1 MKKITSKKLLAVYG
15 CSGLGVNML
24 NMIMGSYLCSALMT
38 GGFIDNVENWT
49 YLNKTLVVAGLW
61 AVLRFIAKAFDG
73 LIDLPLAAFADR
85 LHTKFGR
92 RKTAILIGLIP
103 TVISYC
109 LFLLPL
115 QAKESYL
122 NTVWFGALLII
133 FYACYTLTMLTYY
146 ATFSEICESERDAV
160 FLSNAKSICDVV
172 YMSLSFA
179 LVPVFVAFGVNIRIA
194 ALIFLPL
201 VLTMLI
207 PMFLLKEDGDAEGE
221 STPEPLTLRRSL
233 AVSCK
238 NKSFMYWMLT
248 ISVMT
253 VGLQLF
259 LGGINELFSSTGLN
273 MTVVMASS
281 FAPVP
286 FTIMAYNKIVKRRGL
301 GTGYKFILS
310 VFSLG
315 MGIMLLCFYLSNAVR
330 AGRLAPIVLTL
341 IAVFGGVFVSFSLG
355 AFFSIT
361 YTVPTHLAQR
371 ELQQNGNS
379 VSGMYFAVQG
389 VFEGVAAGIAT
400 GPILTLLKDF
410 DVIALLPVVVIICC
424 AIAFLMSFRFPK
436 EISDMGKEV
445 PAAQKV
451 AVTADDL

>member
-1 MKKITSKKLLAVYG
+1 MKKITSRKLLAVYG

-38 GGFIDNVENWT
+38 GGFVDHIESWT
-49 YLNKTLVVAGLW
+49 YLNKTLVVASLW

-85 LHTKFGR
+85 LHTRFGR

-109 LFLLPL
+109 LFMLPL
-115 QAKESYL
+115 RAEESIL
-122 NTVWFGALLII
+122 NTVWFGAMLII

-146 ATFSEICESERDAV
+146 ATFSEICTDERDAI

-179 LVPVFVAFGVNIRIA
+179 LVPVFVVMGVNIRLV

-207 PMFLLKEDGDAEGE
+207 PLLLLKEDGEAEDEDAA
-221 STPEPLTLRRSL
+221 EPLTLRRAL

-238 NKSFMYWMLT
+238 CKSFMYWMLT

-259 LGGINELFSSTGLN
+259 LGGINELFSTTGLN

-286 FTIMAYNKIVKRRGL
+286 LTILAYNKIVKKRGL
-301 GTGYKFILS
+301 GVGYKFILAI
-310 VFSLG
+310 FAAG
-315 MGIMLLCFYLSNAVR
+315 MGIMLLCFYLSTLVR
-330 AGRLAPIVLTL
+330 AGALAPIVLTL
-341 IAVFGGVFVSFSLG
+341 IAVFGGIFISFSLG

-371 ELQQNGNS
+371 EMERSGNS
-379 VSGMYFAVQG
+379 VASMYFAVQG
-389 VFEGVAAGIAT
+389 LFEGIAAGIAT
-400 GPILTLLKDF
+400 GPILTLLKDKN
-410 DVIALLPVVVIICC
+410 VIALLPIVVIVCC
-424 AIAFLMSFRFPK
+424 AVAFLMSFRFPV
-436 EISDMGKEV
+436 EIREMGKE
-445 PAAQKV
+445 
-451 AVTADDL
+451 TATATDDL

>member
-1 MKKITSKKLLAVYG
+1 MKKIKSKKLLAVYG

-38 GGFIDNVENWT
+38 GGFVDHIESWT

-61 AVLRFIAKAFDG
+61 AALRFIAKAFDG

-109 LFLLPL
+109 LFMIPL
-115 QAKESYL
+115 NAEASYL
-122 NTVWFGALLII
+122 NTIWFGAMLII

-146 ATFSEICESERDAV
+146 ATFSEICEGESDAL

-179 LVPVFVAFGVNIRIA
+179 LVPVFVVLGVNIRIVS
-194 ALIFLPL
+194 LIFLPL

-207 PMFLLKEDGDAEGE
+207 PFFLLKENDDEIEEVA
-221 STPEPLTLRRSL
+221 EPLTMRRSL

-238 NKSFMYWMLT
+238 CKSFMYWMLT
-248 ISVMT
+248 ISIMT
-253 VGLQLF
+253 IGLQLF
-259 LGGINELFSSTGLN
+259 LGGINELFSTTGLN

-286 FTIMAYNKIVKRRGL
+286 LTIIAYNKIVKKRGL
-301 GTGYKFILS
+301 GIGYKFVVS
-310 VFSLG
+310 VFSGG
-315 MGIMLLCFYLSNAVR
+315 MGIMLLCFYLSNLVR
-330 AGRLAPIVLTL
+330 AGKLAPIVLTL
-341 IAVFGGVFVSFSLG
+341 IAVFGGIFISFSLG

-361 YTVPTHLAQR
+361 YTVPTNLAQR
-371 ELQQNGNS
+371 EMEKSGQS
-379 VSGMYFAVQG
+379 VASMYFAVQG
-389 VFEGVAAGIAT
+389 LFEGIAAGIAT
-400 GPILTLLKDF
+400 GPILTILKDK
-410 DVIALLPVVVIICC
+410 DVIALLPIVVIVCC
-424 AIAFLMSFRFPK
+424 VIAFLMSFRFPA
-436 EISDMGKEV
+436 EIRDMGKGSVENTES
-445 PAAQKV
+445 AA
-451 AVTADDL
+451 

>member
-1 MKKITSKKLLAVYG
+1 MKKITNRKMLAVYG

-24 NMIMGSYLCSALMT
+24 NIIMGSYLCSALMT
-38 GGFIDNVENWT
+38 GGFENHIESWT

-61 AVLRFIAKAFDG
+61 AVLVFLAKAFDG
-73 LIDLPLAAFADR
+73 IIDLPLATFADK

-103 TVISYC
+103 TVVAYL
-109 LFLLPL
+109 LFLIPL
-115 QAKESYL
+115 NPFESIL

-146 ATFSEICESERDAV
+146 ATFSEICENESDAL
-160 FLSNAKSICDVV
+160 FLSNSKSICDVV
-172 YMSLSFA
+172 YFSLSFA
-179 LVPVFVAFGVNIRIA
+179 LVPVFVSLGVNIRVV

-207 PMFLLKEDGDAEGE
+207 PFFMLKENAEQGATE
-221 STPEPLTLRRSL
+221 EVPEPLTLGKAIS
-233 AVSCK
+233 VSVK
-238 NKSFMYWMLT
+238 NRAFIYWMFT

-253 VGLQLF
+253 IGLQLF

-286 FTIMAYNKIVKRRGL
+286 LTILAYNSLVKKHGL
-301 GTGYKFILS
+301 GVGYRFVLS
-310 VFSLG
+310 VFAIG
-315 MGIMLLCFYLSNAVR
+315 MGVMLLCYALSDKISP
-330 AGRLAPIVLTL
+330 LALTL
-341 IAVFGGVFVSFSLG
+341 IAVFGGIFISFSLG

-361 YTVPTHLAQR
+361 YIVPTNLAKR
-371 ELQQNGNS
+371 ELELNGNS

-389 VFEGVAAGIAT
+389 MFEGVASGIGT
-400 GPILTLLKDF
+400 GLILVALKDH
-410 DVIALLPVVVIICC
+410 DVIFLLPVVVIVCC
-424 AIAFLMSFRFPK
+424 VVALVMSFFFPE
-436 EISDMGKEV
+436 EIRYMSKNVEM
-445 PAAQKV
+445 QK
-451 AVTADDL
+451 TEE

>member
-1 MKKITSKKLLAVYG
+1 MKKIKSRKLLAVYG

-38 GGFIDNVENWT
+38 GGFVDHIESWT

-61 AVLRFIAKAFDG
+61 AALRFIAKAFDG

-109 LFLLPL
+109 LFMIPL
-115 QAKESYL
+115 NAEASYL
-122 NTVWFGALLII
+122 NTIWFGAMLII

-146 ATFSEICESERDAV
+146 ATFSEICEGESDAL

-179 LVPVFVAFGVNIRIA
+179 LVPVFVVLGVNIRIVS
-194 ALIFLPL
+194 LIFLPL

-207 PMFLLKEDGDAEGE
+207 PFFLLKENGDEIEEVA
-221 STPEPLTLRRSL
+221 EPLTMRRSL

-238 NKSFMYWMLT
+238 CKSFMYWMLT
-248 ISVMT
+248 ISIMT
-253 VGLQLF
+253 IGLQLF
-259 LGGINELFSSTGLN
+259 LGGINELFSTTGLN

-286 FTIMAYNKIVKRRGL
+286 LTIIAYNKIVKKRGL
-301 GTGYKFILS
+301 GIGYKFVVS
-310 VFSLG
+310 VFAGG
-315 MGIMLLCFYLSNAVR
+315 MGIMLLCFYLSNLVR
-330 AGRLAPIVLTL
+330 AGKLAPIVLTL
-341 IAVFGGVFVSFSLG
+341 IAVFGGIFISFSLG

-361 YTVPTHLAQR
+361 YTVPTNLAQR
-371 ELQQNGNS
+371 EMEKSGLS
-379 VSGMYFAVQG
+379 VASMYFAVQG
-389 VFEGVAAGIAT
+389 LFEGIAAGIAT
-400 GPILTLLKDF
+400 GPILTILKDK
-410 DVIALLPVVVIICC
+410 DVIALLPIVVIVCC
-424 AIAFLMSFRFPK
+424 VIAFLMSFRFPA
-436 EISDMGKEV
+436 EIRDMGKGSVENTES
-445 PAAQKV
+445 AA
-451 AVTADDL
+451 

>member
-1 MKKITSKKLLAVYG
+1 MKKIKSRKLLAVYG

-38 GGFIDNVENWT
+38 GGFVDHIESWT

-61 AVLRFIAKAFDG
+61 AALRFIAKAFDG

-109 LFLLPL
+109 LFMIPL
-115 QAKESYL
+115 NAEASYL
-122 NTVWFGALLII
+122 NTIWFGAMLII

-146 ATFSEICESERDAV
+146 ATFSEICEGESDAL

-179 LVPVFVAFGVNIRIA
+179 LVPVFVVLGVNIRIV

-207 PMFLLKEDGDAEGE
+207 PFFLLKENDDEMEKVA
-221 STPEPLTLRRSL
+221 EPLTMRRSL

-238 NKSFMYWMLT
+238 CKSFMYWMLT
-248 ISVMT
+248 ISIMT
-253 VGLQLF
+253 IGLQLF
-259 LGGINELFSSTGLN
+259 LGGINELFSTTGLN

-286 FTIMAYNKIVKRRGL
+286 LTIIAYNKIVKKRGL
-301 GTGYKFILS
+301 GIGYKFVVS
-310 VFSLG
+310 VFAGG
-315 MGIMLLCFYLSNAVR
+315 MGIMLLCFYLSNLVR
-330 AGRLAPIVLTL
+330 AGKLAPIVLTL
-341 IAVFGGVFVSFSLG
+341 IAVFGGIFISFSLG

-361 YTVPTHLAQR
+361 YTVPTNLAQR
-371 ELQQNGNS
+371 EMEKSGQS
-379 VSGMYFAVQG
+379 VASMYFAVQG
-389 VFEGVAAGIAT
+389 LFEGIAAGIAT
-400 GPILTLLKDF
+400 GPILTILKDK
-410 DVIALLPVVVIICC
+410 DVIALLPIVVIVCC
-424 AIAFLMSFRFPK
+424 VIAFLMSFRFPA
-436 EISDMGKEV
+436 EIRDMGKDSVENTES
-445 PAAQKV
+445 AA
-451 AVTADDL
+451 